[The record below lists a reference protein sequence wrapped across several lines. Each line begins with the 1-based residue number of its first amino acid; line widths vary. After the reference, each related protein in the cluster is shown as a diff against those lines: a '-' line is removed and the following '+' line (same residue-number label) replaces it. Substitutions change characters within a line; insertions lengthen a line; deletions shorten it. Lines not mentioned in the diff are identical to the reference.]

1 MIEDDMIDFFGED
14 DFAEQMK
21 TTVVPFIK
29 EHDVEGDFS
38 GAGDKRI
45 HYHALI
51 NPDERAAIVISHGFC
66 EFFAKYHEMTYYFYE
81 SGYSVFFIEHRGHSY
96 SYREIEGTDKVHCLD
111 FDNYILDMKA
121 FMDKVVKKQSKS
133 QKFLLYS
140 HSMGGCIGALFL
152 ERYPGYFKAAVL
164 SSPMLQLNF
173 RGVNPIMV
181 RILLIWSII
190 ARWDKKYL
198 PTQHDFDGVNTYP
211 KCSAQSEARH
221 KYLFEYRLH
230 DDHFRT
236 NGGTYKWARESFKAM
251 KEAIKNANKISV
263 PTILFQAGQD
273 TMVEPG
279 GQEEFL
285 KNNPSI
291 EKKVY
296 PDSKHEIF
304 NAYDADR
311 MDYYNRVLSFY
322 EKND

>member
-21 TTVVPFIK
+21 NVVVPFIS
-29 EHDVEGDFS
+29 EHDVEGDFL
-38 GAGDKRI
+38 GAGEKKI

-66 EFFAKYHEMTYYFYE
+66 EFFPKYHEMVYYFFT
-81 SGYSVFFIEHRGHSY
+81 SGYSVFFVEHRGHAY
-96 SYREIEGTDKVHCLD
+96 SYREIDNIDKVHCLS
-111 FDNYILDMKA
+111 FDNYIKDLKC
-121 FMDKVVKKQSKS
+121 FMDQVVSKQSLTK
-133 QKFLLYS
+133 KYLLYS

-152 ERYPGYFKAAVL
+152 ERYPEYFKAGIL

-181 RILLIWSII
+181 RILLIWSLI

-198 PTQHDFDGVNTYP
+198 PTQHDFDGINTYP
-211 KCSAQSEARH
+211 NCSAQSKERH

-230 DDHFRT
+230 DDHYRT

-251 KEAIKNANKISV
+251 KEAIKNAGKIHV
-263 PTILFQAGQD
+263 PVILFQAGQD

-291 EKKVY
+291 EKKAY
-296 PDSKHEIF
+296 PDSRHEIF